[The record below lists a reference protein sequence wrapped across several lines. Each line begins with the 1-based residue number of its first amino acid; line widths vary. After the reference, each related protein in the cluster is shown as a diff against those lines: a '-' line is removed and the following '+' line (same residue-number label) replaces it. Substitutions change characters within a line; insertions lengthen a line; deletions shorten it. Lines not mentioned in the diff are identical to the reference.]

1 MGLVLGLRRGF
12 ACLGLGGLSGFGG
25 LCLGL
30 LVADTG
36 EREVLLG
43 GLEQHHGLLDV
54 DVGVELGAL
63 LDGFALERRHQRAE
77 IPEFDDIAIGDDVL
91 GDLGGVVLDG
101 LDLLVVEGRG
111 LGDALAEVA
120 EVDAMAARRLGDLD
134 EFSCVLPTLSLRST
148 TTNCNGLLAMT

>member
-12 ACLGLGGLSGFGG
+12 ACFGLGSFGG

-30 LVADTG
+30 LVADTC

-91 GDLGGVVLDG
+91 GDLGGVVQDD
-101 LDLLVVEGRG
+101 LDLLAVEGRG

-120 EVDAMAARRLGDLD
+120 EVDAMAARRLSDLD